1 MAGNATGTALLG
13 CTGLVGSHILTTLLA
28 HPSVARIDT
37 ISRRT
42 PETAGTSPQVKLTTF
57 IEKETSKWADQISR
71 LSPPPSVYF
80 SALGTTRALAG
91 GLANQYKLDVDL
103 NIECAKAAREAGA
116 KVFVLVSSS
125 GANPNSMVPYTK
137 MKGECE
143 EAAKKLDFDHTI
155 IVRPGMIVGQRE
167 DSRPAEAVLRFVAS
181 SFGKLHTSLK
191 DPWAQDADVIAKA
204 CVNAGLKAL
213 AGEAPGGSEKVWVLD
228 QADVIRLG
236 RTEWK

>member
-1 MAGNATGTALLG
+1 M
-13 CTGLVGSHILTTLLA
+13 
-28 HPSVARIDT
+28 
-37 ISRRT
+37 
-42 PETAGTSPQVKLTTF
+42 KLTTF
-57 IEKETSKWADQISR
+57 VETETSRWANQISQ
-71 LSPPPSVYF
+71 LSPPPSLYI
-80 SALGTTRALAG
+80 SALGTTRAQAG
-91 GLANQYKLDVDL
+91 GLAEQHKLDFDL

-125 GANPNSMVPYTK
+125 GANANSYIPYAK

-143 EAAKKLDFDHTI
+143 EAAKELGFERTV
-155 IVRPGMIVGQRE
+155 IVRPGVIVGTRE

-181 SFGKLHTSLK
+181 SFGKLHSSLK

-213 AGEAPGGSEKVWVLD
+213 NGDVPAGSEKVWLLD
-228 QADVIRLG
+228 QAEVVRLG